1 MYWLWYQCSLFRFNA
16 IENVQPS
23 YEQIQYVFSKIKE
36 YSESKQIPVFINIGG
51 GEPFLRQDIIEILK
65 SAAESFGVNGV
76 GVDTNGTLDSSYNLI
91 KEAMS
96 YASYVGISVNGL
108 EDYHNW
114 WAGNKHINPFK
125 RSVDT
130 IKRLCDL
137 GDYHREKLEVTSV
150 ATNKNLD
157 DIPKLIDMLV
167 ELGVKIIAFTELCLL
182 DE

>member
-1 MYWLWYQCSLFRFNA
+1 MNTNEFYSQFENSDIELVKNYLQKRYIKKNSSKKFGIVYDILHQCDLNCIGCGTNA
-16 IENVQPS
+16 VYSGSMRLENVQPS

-114 WAGNKHINPFK
+114 WAEINIL
-125 RSVDT
+125 T
-130 IKRLCDL
+130 HLNARLIL
-137 GDYHREKLEVTSV
+137 
-150 ATNKNLD
+150 
-157 DIPKLIDMLV
+157 
-167 ELGVKIIAFTELCLL
+167 
-182 DE
+182 